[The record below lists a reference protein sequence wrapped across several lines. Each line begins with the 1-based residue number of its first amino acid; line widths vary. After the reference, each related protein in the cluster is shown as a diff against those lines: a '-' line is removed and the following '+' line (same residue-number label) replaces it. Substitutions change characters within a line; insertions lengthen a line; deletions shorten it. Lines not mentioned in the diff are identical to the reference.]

1 MPALKQHPDMSANSG
16 RSSERDDRSET
27 CCERPFG
34 PAIVTDWRATHSN
47 LRGHRPI
54 GGATASVLEHRP
66 MFLGQKTG
74 SGSNSATRCSRVS
87 GILRSTAL
95 RALRPSVERS
105 LFVHLVRPVRSGPAA
120 PYPDRGAVASLY
132 FLPSQTNWLG
142 YRITLTADFV
152 PIQITCERF

>member
-1 MPALKQHPDMSANSG
+1 MPALKQHPDMSASSG
-16 RSSERDDRSET
+16 RSSERDDMSET
-27 CCERPFG
+27 CCERPVG
-34 PAIVTDWRATHSN
+34 PAIVTDWQATRSSD
-47 LRGHRPI
+47 RGHRLI
-54 GGATASVLEHRP
+54 GRATASVFAHRP
-66 MFLGQKTG
+66 RFSGQG
-74 SGSNSATRCSRVS
+74 SGFGNDSARRCSRVA

-120 PYPDRGAVASLY
+120 LYPDRGAVASLY